1 MSQTPNRTNRPAS
14 RVALRRQIVAL
25 AGFALCVVS
34 MLVSGFRAVNTS
46 AGPPSPGTG
55 SATRAPALPWNGAS
69 GRGGGGGG
77 GAYVAPGA
85 ATEGNVTAP
94 AGATD
99 VPTLVIV
106 GVAGTSVLLSGITV
120 VLTLRRSARA
130 ARRQQDGPCEPVPAA
145 ATDVTGIS

>member
-14 RVALRRQIVAL
+14 RVALRRQIIAL

-69 GRGGGGGG
+69 GGGGGGG
-77 GAYVAPGA
+77 TYVAPGA

-99 VPTLVIV
+99 VPTLMIV
-106 GVAGTSVLLSGITV
+106 GVSGTSVLLSGITV
-120 VLTLRRSARA
+120 VLTLRRNARA
-130 ARRQQDGPCEPVPAA
+130 ARRQQDGPCGPAPAA
-145 ATDVTGIS
+145 TTDVTGIS